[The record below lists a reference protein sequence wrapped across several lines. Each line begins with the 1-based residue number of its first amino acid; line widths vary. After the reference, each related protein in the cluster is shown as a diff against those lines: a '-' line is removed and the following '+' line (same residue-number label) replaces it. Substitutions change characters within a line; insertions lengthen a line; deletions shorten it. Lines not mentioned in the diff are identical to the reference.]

1 MEIQSL
7 KYAIALEQH
16 QNFSSASYD
25 CSISQSALSRH
36 IQKLEEEIGDIKI
49 FDRSSRPITLTP
61 AGREFLRYAN
71 EIVNS
76 YEKLIVS
83 MKKYDTSTYETLT
96 VGSVPAMGGL
106 GIYRLLQSFRNTLP
120 PENKLNIVDR
130 TNAELINMLAND
142 AIDAAFIIQT
152 PKRAAN
158 PDLTTYELSK
168 NELALV
174 VNEKHPLAKKKS
186 VSIRDLSTESFI
198 QPDSDRETY
207 ASVIDAF
214 NNNNSS
220 FNIVDCFRN
229 VETILDLL
237 SENNDLCSLLSFKL
251 LNKATRPGIS
261 MIKIEEPIYITLAL
275 AVRNKTYL
283 TSMLKHFTNF
293 TLKWTF

>member
-7 KYAIALEQH
+7 KYALALEQH

-36 IQKLEEEIGDIKI
+36 IQKLEDEIGGIKI

-71 EIVNS
+71 DIVNS
-76 YEKLIVS
+76 YEKLIAS
-83 MKKYDTSTYETLT
+83 MKKYDTSTYETIT
-96 VGSVPAMGGL
+96 IGSVPAMGGL

-120 PENKLNIVDR
+120 PENKLTIVDR
-130 TNAELINMLAND
+130 TNTELINMLAND
-142 AIDAAFIIQT
+142 MIDSAFIIQT

-158 PDLTTYELSK
+158 PDLTTYELAK

-174 VNEKHPLAKKKS
+174 VNQNHHLAKKKS
-186 VSIRDLSTESFI
+186 VSIRDLGNESFI
-198 QPDSDRETY
+198 QPDADRETY
-207 ASVIDAF
+207 SSVIEAF
-214 NNNNSS
+214 SKSGSN
-220 FNIVDCFRN
+220 FNITDCFRN

-237 SENNDLCSLLSFKL
+237 SDNNDLCSLLSFKL
-251 LNKATRPGIS
+251 LEKATRPGLC
-261 MIKIEEPIYITLAL
+261 MVKIEEPIYITLAL

-283 TSMLKHFTNF
+283 TSMLKHFINF